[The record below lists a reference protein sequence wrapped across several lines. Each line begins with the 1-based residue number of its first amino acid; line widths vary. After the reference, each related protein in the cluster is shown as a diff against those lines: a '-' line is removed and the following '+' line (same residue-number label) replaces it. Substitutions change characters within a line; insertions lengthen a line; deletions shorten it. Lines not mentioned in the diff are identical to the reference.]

1 MMVMNLN
8 KQLRYLNDNL
18 PTAKVAHERSLENID
33 EDKITRIFACATM
46 WHETPEEMMEF
57 LKSIFRMDE
66 DQAAHRIVKQY
77 LDYPDEGYYEW
88 ESRLKKL
95 SIREFIKNLEISV

>member
-1 MMVMNLN
+1 MNIT
-8 KQLRYLNDNL
+8 KQFCYLTDNL
-18 PTAKVAHERSLENID
+18 STAKDTHEKTLSNID

-66 DQAAHRIVKQY
+66 DQAAHRIVKQF
-77 LDYPDEGYYEW
+77 LDYPDEDYYEW
-88 ESRLKKL
+88 ESRLKQL
-95 SIREFIKNLEISV
+95 FVNVVNL

>member
-1 MMVMNLN
+1 MMVINLN
-8 KQLRYLNDNL
+8 KQLCYLNDNL
-18 PTAKVAHERSLENID
+18 LTAKDAHGTTLSNID

-88 ESRLKKL
+88 ESRLKQL
-95 SIREFIKNLEISV
+95 FV